1 MAKQSGLL
9 VLWVGLSVAA
19 CAGGPD
25 TGSLTTGS
33 VLPSLPSLP
42 SAGGLLPSFGD
53 PSAPG
58 RLQRVSGNLYRLPA
72 SDHRIT
78 DSIERE
84 NYDMLRAAEATRS
97 VGGTHFV
104 IVTLNGPSNGAPFSG
119 GGAVVAGGILLRVI
133 TVSRASEPPVG
144 AVSAD
149 EILHFLGPKFGH
161 EPPPGLPANPDF
173 PAGPAAP
180 QQPPQLRGT

>member
-1 MAKQSGLL
+1 MAKQSWLV
-9 VLWVGLSVAA
+9 VLWAGLGVAA
-19 CAGGPD
+19 CAGGPE

-33 VLPSLPSLP
+33 ILPSMPSLP
-42 SAGGLLPSFGD
+42 SASSLLPSFAT

-58 RLQRVSGNLYRLPA
+58 RVERVSGNLYRLPA
-72 SDHRIT
+72 SDRGTT

-84 NYDMLRAAEATRS
+84 NYEMLRAAEATRQ

-119 GGAVVAGGILLRVI
+119 GGAVVAGGILLRVL
-133 TVSRASEPPVG
+133 TVPVGSEAPVG
-144 AVSAD
+144 AASAD
-149 EILHFLGPKFGH
+149 EILHSLGPKFGH

-180 QQPPQLRGT
+180 QQAPQLRGT